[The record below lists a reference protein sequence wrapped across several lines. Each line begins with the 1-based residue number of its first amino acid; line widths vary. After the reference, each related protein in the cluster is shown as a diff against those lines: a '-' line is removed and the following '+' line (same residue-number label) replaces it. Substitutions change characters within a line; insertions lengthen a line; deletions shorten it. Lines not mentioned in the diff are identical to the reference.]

1 MAAGGEPPAYDYLFK
16 LIVIG
21 DAGTGK
27 SCLVHQFLE
36 RRYRSD
42 GAHTVGVEF
51 GSRALPARPC
61 TLQLPPPPPQNAQV
75 SKQLRAAGIIECGGQ
90 RVKLQIWDTAGQERF
105 RSVTRSYYR
114 GAMGALVVFDVTSRE
129 SYDHVPEWVRDA
141 RALAAPDLVVML
153 VGNKV
158 DLVESSGGVD
168 GGHVGDVGGGG
179 AVRQVPFLDSS
190 ALAQEQ
196 HAMLLEASART
207 GASVEEIF
215 AMVAKAVLS
224 KRVDTAGAAVG
235 RGAVPLRGGGGARE
249 KCSGGGGG
257 RC

>member
-1 MAAGGEPPAYDYLFK
+1 MGDENTYDYLFK
-16 LIVIG
+16 LILIG
-21 DAGTGK
+21 DAGIGK
-27 SCLVHQFLE
+27 SCLLHQFLE
-36 RRYRSD
+36 GRFFPEC
-42 GAHTVGVEF
+42 AHTIGVEF
-51 GSRALPARPC
+51 GSR
-61 TLQLPPPPPQNAQV
+61 
-75 SKQLRAAGIIECGGQ
+75 IISLNGK
-90 RVKLQIWDTAGQERF
+90 RIKLQIWDTAGQERY